1 MKTGNIIFVFAALT
15 LLAGGC
21 RKESGWSP
29 DMMNQGGESSE
40 DKGGNSSGGSEA
52 ADGLEYVWDS
62 SVIPEITLS
71 FSLNEW
77 NSLLALYDKNEK
89 TKEYVHC
96 DVTYRK
102 GSDVY
107 EIKDAGARL
116 RGNTSRRRPEK
127 KVGDGKHQTNSAQWQ
142 HCHWGVNLRKF
153 VKDKEHKIHGI
164 SKMTFKWFN
173 NDPTYVREPFCY
185 DLFSRAGVW
194 TMGKAVYCRVWVK
207 VEGDSKPA
215 YYGVYTM
222 IEPYD
227 NKYLERHESDFS
239 SAGGNLW
246 KCCYTSN
253 GPADLKSVNANFGQD
268 DNSHEYTYELKETG
282 ADYDTAL
289 AQLKDFIAKLNG
301 KGDESFTTWIKQVC
315 DVELLMKTYAVNVAV
330 GMWDDHWNNGNNY
343 YLYFNSQDRL
353 DYKVYFL
360 PFDYD
365 NTLGTSNT
373 YDPAKQNPLQWGN
386 MGKLMTRLI
395 AIPEFRQ
402 IYVDE
407 LKRLV
412 QVGNGLMDYE
422 TATSRVRDYQSRISS
437 YVDNDTGQDCSIE
450 DKPASWSNV
459 DYKLLGTSKNFFTT
473 KIKVIEAL

>member
-1 MKTGNIIFVFAALT
+1 MKIRNLIFAFAALA
-15 LLAGGC
+15 LLLGGC
-21 RKESGWSP
+21 RKDDVGPLTPGTPDTPSEESGGNTPSG
-29 DMMNQGGESSE
+29 DTDSS
-40 DKGGNSSGGSEA
+40 
-52 ADGLEYVWDS
+52 DGLEYVWDS

-71 FSLNEW
+71 FSLSEW
-77 NSLLALYDKNEK
+77 NTLLSYYDKNEK

-102 GSDVY
+102 GDDVY

-127 KVGDGKHQTNSAQWQ
+127 KAGDGKHQKNSAQWQ

-153 VKDKEHKIHGI
+153 TKGKDHKIHGI
-164 SKMTFKWFN
+164 SKMTLKWFN

-207 VEGDSKPA
+207 VEGDDSPA

-227 NKYLERHESDFS
+227 NKYLERRESDFS

-253 GPADLKSVNANFGQD
+253 GPADLKSVNANFGE
-268 DNSHEYTYELKETG
+268 DNNSSEFTYELKETG
-282 ADYDTAL
+282 SDYQTAL

-301 KGDESFTTWIKQVC
+301 KSDESFVKWIKQVC
-315 DVELLMKTYAVNVAV
+315 DVDLLLRTYAVNVAV

-343 YLYFNSQDRL
+343 YLYFNSQDKL

-386 MGKLMTRLI
+386 MGKLMTRII
-395 AIPEFRQ
+395 AIPEFKQ
-402 IYVDE
+402 MYVKE
-407 LKRLV
+407 LKSLV
-412 QVGNGLMDYE
+412 VSGSALMDYE
-422 TATSRVRDYQSRISS
+422 SATARVRDYQSRISG
-437 YVDNDTGQDCSIE
+437 YVDNDTGQDCKIE

-459 DYKLLGTSKNFFTT
+459 DYKLLGTSKNFFTE
-473 KIKVIEAL
+473 KIKAIEAL

>member
-1 MKTGNIIFVFAALT
+1 MKIRNIAIFILSAAL
-15 LLAGGC
+15 LLAGCQRDNIIPSNPSDG
-21 RKESGWSP
+21 KTE
-29 DMMNQGGESSE
+29 DGGES
-40 DKGGNSSGGSEA
+40 GGDTPDGSDSS
-52 ADGLEYVWDS
+52 DGLSYVWDS
-62 SVIPEITLS
+62 TVIPEITLS
-71 FSLNEW
+71 FTLSEW
-77 NSLLALYDKNEK
+77 NKLLSYFDKNEK

-96 DVTYRK
+96 DVTFCK
-102 GSDVY
+102 GGDRYV
-107 EIKDAGARL
+107 IKDAGARL
-116 RGNTSRRRPEK
+116 RGNTSRKRPEK
-127 KVGDGKHQTNSAQWQ
+127 KVGDGTHQTNAARWQ
-142 HCHWGVNLRKF
+142 HCHWGVNLRKY

-164 SKMTFKWFN
+164 SKLNLKWFN
-173 NDPTYVREPFCY
+173 GDPTYVREPFCY

-207 VEGDSKPA
+207 VEGDDNPA

-227 NKYLERHESDFS
+227 TKYLERREEQFG

-253 GPADLKSVNANFGQD
+253 GPADLKSTNANFGQD
-268 DNSHEYTYELKETG
+268 DNVNEYTYELKETG
-282 ADYDTAL
+282 ADYSTAL

-301 KGDESFTTWIKQVC
+301 KGDESFTKWIKEVC
-315 DVELLMKTYAVNVAV
+315 DVDLLLKTYAVNVAV

-343 YLYFNSQDRL
+343 YLYFNSQDKL

-373 YDPAKQNPLQWGN
+373 YDPAKQNPVQWGN

-395 AIPEFRQ
+395 AIPEFKQ

-412 QVGNGLMDYE
+412 ESGNSLMDYAS
-422 TATSRVRDYQSRISS
+422 ATSRVTEWQNRISP
-437 YVDNDTGQDCSIE
+437 YVNNDTGQDCKIE
-450 DKPASWSNV
+450 DKPASWSNTS
-459 DYKLLGTSKNFFTT
+459 YKLLGTSNNFFTE
-473 KIKVIEAL
+473 KIKAISAL